1 MDLLIAA
8 CNFHWETVDCSNY
21 ESAVNWF
28 VMSYD
33 PRVILLQDSDDACDI
48 DKSVLE

>member
-1 MDLLIAA
+1 MDLLNAA
-8 CNFHWETVDCSNY
+8 CSFKWETVDCNNY

-33 PRVILLQDSDDACDI
+33 PRVILLHDNDEACDI
-48 DKSVLE
+48 DRSVLE